1 MAAQQLQSSSSVVQ
15 IMQAV
20 SDSTQQS
27 SASTR
32 DAAQNMERVARLAEQ
47 LLASVEAFKLREN
60 LNYYAP
66 MGDVSITPEE
76 EYQNQLSLSGAFRTV
91 TSSAYS
97 SNNNA
102 LAPARTTT
110 GPFSP
115 YPMTPYQ
122 QGNGMQSQPQWPVQS
137 ER

>member
-1 MAAQQLQSSSSVVQ
+1 
-15 IMQAV
+15 
-20 SDSTQQS
+20 
-27 SASTR
+27 
-32 DAAQNMERVARLAEQ
+32 

-66 MGDVSITPEE
+66 MGNLTITPEE
-76 EYQNQLSLSGAFRTV
+76 EYQNQLSVSGAFRTV
-91 TSSAYS
+91 TASAYS

-115 YPMTPYQ
+115 YPMPPYQ
-122 QGNGMQSQPQWPVQS
+122 QQNGMQSPYSPVAQWQDNSMQPSSYPSNSPGQRI
-137 ER
+137 ERGRQQPPRVSSQTQRPKGERQQ